1 MNKFNEKRIL
11 CEKLEEVNFFIEE
24 KIHSIAYSYDIVGE
38 YQREDWEG
46 NLLWEDEEQTIP
58 KMSDKWDYI
67 RKEELSQE
75 EEVEIESLRKIQ
87 QSLEKML

>member
-1 MNKFNEKRIL
+1 MTKFNEKRIL
-11 CEKLEEVNFFIEE
+11 CEKLEEVNSFIEE
-24 KIHSIAYSYDIVGE
+24 KIRSIAYSYDIVGE

-58 KMSDKWDYI
+58 KMSNKWDYI
-67 RKEELSQE
+67 RKEEISQE

-87 QSLEKML
+87 QTLEKML